1 MKPPPPPY
9 TGPLKQYYESKASA
23 ANANS
28 DKTKPD
34 SPNGSSDVGGV
45 TSALAQ
51 ALLNEGEIADPVDS
65 DQGAKASDVDV
76 DIPGGSTDA
85 TTEEASFT
93 IAEIWATFKMIQ
105 VPALSV
111 FNVFWVTIGVFP
123 ALTVEMQSTENCS
136 SDARFFNDLFIP
148 FLFVMFNLGDFTG
161 RTLAGM

>member
-1 MKPPPPPY
+1 
-9 TGPLKQYYESKASA
+9 
-23 ANANS
+23 
-28 DKTKPD
+28 
-34 SPNGSSDVGGV
+34 V

-51 ALLNEGEIADPVDS
+51 ALLNEGEIADPIDS
-65 DQGAKASDVDV
+65 DQRAKTSDVGV
-76 DIPGGSTDA
+76 SIPDA
-85 TTEEASFT
+85 TTEETSFT
-93 IAEIWATFKMIQ
+93 IAEIWTTFKIIQ

-148 FLFVMFNLGDFTG
+148 FLFVAFNLGDFTG